1 MFLQFIEK
9 NDGSICFPE
18 ELLQSYMHTTERT
31 YWIKENMKT
40 PVEENI
46 IANTEIIDIIHTIDE
61 PQSEDIMQTRT
72 FQVKHIQDKLFGA
85 IYMAN
90 YGYKKIKEQTAIFGK
105 IDTAE
110 KQKIIDFLRINNNVV
125 LSRRTNYSLT
135 KTLCNTIMNDL
146 ATQRESTY
154 QTLIAYTLYYKCNI
168 YIVDTVKKIY
178 IPFLYFPIAGVED
191 DEESFTVHTYVL
203 YKNPENHKKSRMSI
217 PGYFVDIDQSVQ
229 TVEKIRENMV
239 GFVHYD
245 KPLKGI
251 SSYKVSDLECMSEK
265 LELDHP
271 VKIKKSDLYEKICIH
286 CASTEN

>member
-9 NDGSICFPE
+9 NDGGICFPE

-31 YWIKENMKT
+31 YWIKENVIKEECIVHNIENVHEIQHVDET
-40 PVEENI
+40 P
-46 IANTEIIDIIHTIDE
+46 
-61 PQSEDIMQTRT
+61 PEDIMQTRT

-85 IYMAN
+85 VYMAY

-191 DEESFTVHTYVL
+191 DEESFTVHTYVF
-203 YKNPENHKKSRMSI
+203 YKNPDNYKKSKMSV

-229 TVEKIRENMV
+229 TVEKIGETMV

-251 SSYKVSDLECMSEK
+251 SSYKVSDLESMSEK

-271 VKIKKSDLYEKICIH
+271 VKIKKNDLYEKICIH